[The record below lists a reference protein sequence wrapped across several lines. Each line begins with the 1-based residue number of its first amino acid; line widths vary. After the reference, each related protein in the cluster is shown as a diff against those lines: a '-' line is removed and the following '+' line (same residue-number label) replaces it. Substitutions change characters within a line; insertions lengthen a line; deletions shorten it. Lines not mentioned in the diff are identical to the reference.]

1 MVESKNGGA
10 SVMTGV
16 CMITVAQDATGKNTI
31 ACLGENA
38 SCGRKEILS
47 VDLILSERLV
57 TASCPSMLRAV
68 EQISRTYVFSL
79 SLCLCI

>member
-1 MVESKNGGA
+1 MVESKSGGA

-38 SCGRKEILS
+38 LCGRKEILS
-47 VDLILSERLV
+47 VDLILSERSV
-57 TASCPSMLRAV
+57 ASDRM
-68 EQISRTYVFSL
+68 L
-79 SLCLCI
+79 SLYFMCHGRKVYPIDSS